1 MERCGPAA
9 GSIRAA
15 DENAVSQFRAALQ
28 VSDEETG
35 RWEVKP
41 LFGLAQ
47 PPPLRVPKLR
57 RQLTWPSDK

>member
-9 GSIRAA
+9 GSIHAA
-15 DENAVSQFRAALQ
+15 DEKAVRQFRAALH

-35 RWEVKP
+35 SLKVKP

-57 RQLTWPSDK
+57 RQLTRLSDK